1 MLFISSTVLARLTF
15 LFIMILIN
23 ETSGNLL
30 EQVTSQYGPQVTAS
44 GSACVLYISQ
54 LSLSGYGNI
63 SPKVSIKKI
72 IESSEY
78 CKNRI
83 NNFQPPTITEEA
95 LFVTLG
101 QYGYSEYVDIME
113 TIKFAN
119 IIGNGISNPIL
130 AYNEIIK
137 KISDPDFCNEY
148 EVYLKM
154 ALPSSFPKLQL
165 PLSMEK
171 CSKFTRRLKSN
182 AFYIYWS
189 KGGIIIDQANELPEE
204 TVSNDEIFSLGS
216 VEKRDLQENI
226 LDTRNKED
234 NILNE
239 QVVVK
244 QEEISNIE
252 IGSPPKKSRSLYCGY
267 NESKTIQTPP
277 EEIELFSDVSP
288 PTKEQQLPGR
298 MNCNLRNKY
307 IFNEQDSQAI
317 KKEKCSS
324 CKTSRRNKEP
334 IINSILK
341 EESVDINNN
350 FETQSKQDANE
361 ESVNE
366 NLSQSGTTDTAPGKE
381 KSCNKCKKKD
391 SKSTGSQDQKK
402 CFNIKCKSTKTPE
415 LGDEETVLCNSN
427 LDSNS
432 FTVGNEKSKSCY
444 KKGKQYIS
452 LNSKS
457 KDPNKSCWRK
467 ENKYKLSSQ
476 APNVSFV
483 PAYSELQG

>member
-1 MLFISSTVLARLTF
+1 MLFISSNVLARLTF
-15 LFIMILIN
+15 LFIVILIN

-30 EQVTSQYGPQVTAS
+30 EQVISQYGPQVTAS
-44 GSACVLYISQ
+44 GSACVLYTSQ

-95 LFVTLG
+95 LFITLG

-204 TVSNDEIFSLGS
+204 TVSNDEIFSSGS

-239 QVVVK
+239 QVVVE

-252 IGSPPKKSRSLYCGY
+252 IGSPPKKSKRLYCGY
-267 NESKTIQTPP
+267 NESKTTQAPP
-277 EEIELFSDVSP
+277 EEIELLSDVSP
-288 PTKEQQLPGR
+288 PTKEQQLSR
-298 MNCNLRNKY
+298 RKNCHLRNKH
-307 IFNEQDSQAI
+307 IFNEQGSQAI
-317 KKEKCSS
+317 KKEKCS

-334 IINSILK
+334 IIDSILE

-350 FETQSKQDANE
+350 FEPQNKQDASE

-366 NLSQSGTTDTAPGKE
+366 NLSQSGTTDTVPGEK
-381 KSCNKCKKKD
+381 KSCYKYKKKD
-391 SKSTGSQDQKK
+391 FKSTGNQDQKK

-415 LGDEETVLCNSN
+415 LGDEETALCNSN

-432 FTVGNEKSKSCY
+432 FTVGNEKRSCY
-444 KKGKQYIS
+444 KKRNQYIS

-457 KDPNKSCWRK
+457 KDPN
-467 ENKYKLSSQ
+467 ENCCKKKKKYKLFSQ
-476 APNVSFV
+476 TPNVSFV
-483 PAYSELQG
+483 PACSELQG

>member
-1 MLFISSTVLARLTF
+1 
-15 LFIMILIN
+15 MILIN

-189 KGGIIIDQANELPEE
+189 KG
-204 TVSNDEIFSLGS
+204 
-216 VEKRDLQENI
+216 
-226 LDTRNKED
+226 
-234 NILNE
+234 
-239 QVVVK
+239 
-244 QEEISNIE
+244 
-252 IGSPPKKSRSLYCGY
+252 
-267 NESKTIQTPP
+267 
-277 EEIELFSDVSP
+277 
-288 PTKEQQLPGR
+288 
-298 MNCNLRNKY
+298 
-307 IFNEQDSQAI
+307 
-317 KKEKCSS
+317 
-324 CKTSRRNKEP
+324 
-334 IINSILK
+334 
-341 EESVDINNN
+341 
-350 FETQSKQDANE
+350 
-361 ESVNE
+361 
-366 NLSQSGTTDTAPGKE
+366 
-381 KSCNKCKKKD
+381 
-391 SKSTGSQDQKK
+391 
-402 CFNIKCKSTKTPE
+402 
-415 LGDEETVLCNSN
+415 
-427 LDSNS
+427 
-432 FTVGNEKSKSCY
+432 
-444 KKGKQYIS
+444 
-452 LNSKS
+452 
-457 KDPNKSCWRK
+457 
-467 ENKYKLSSQ
+467 
-476 APNVSFV
+476 
-483 PAYSELQG
+483 